1 MDQIKVNTTELRISA
16 QDLNSSAN
24 DINAVI
30 SQLVKN
36 DISNAYSGQLKNA
49 VTGIVSDAHPKAVK
63 LQNQSWELRDELV
76 LRADRFEA
84 VNEAG
89 SSAMIN
95 VSHQINGFIDG
106 SPILILFG
114 SISKS
119 DLGKA
124 SLIWGLGGFGGLI
137 GLIAI
142 LPRIWSII
150 VKRRVP
156 PAPTPV
162 PTPTP
167 PKSETRSN
175 SDEGKNQDQ
184 NTTNVSEA
192 QLPKLGALSQKYESN
207 GDPGR
212 VSSGVGDPGGV
223 SYGAYQMTSKGG
235 GTVARF
241 LKSDAASPWAS

>member
-36 DISNAYSGQLKNA
+36 DISNAYSGLLKNA

-212 VSSGVGDPGGV
+212 VSSGGWRPRWGILWGVPDDQQGGRDC
-223 SYGAYQMTSKGG
+223 
-235 GTVARF
+235 GTIFEV
-241 LKSDAASPWAS
+241 